1 MRRLKRYTFFLC
13 LAMKRYTCLSRHTL
27 FIKMLRKNYILLQIN
42 KIKIFFTIDKN
53 IGLSIQ
59 LRPRIKLKHYN
70 HATTLIRFEKQG
82 QSLSGEFWYLSL
94 WALHLK
100 LAFTVK
106 TFLFLSLRL
115 FRPKN
120 MIFVADLI
128 VVANHSS
135 PKFALQIQIQQN
147 KQSEVMDFFG
157 SIWNLNGRALLKLF
171 LLRGILG
178 SVTCFVVTNS
188 QNYRS

>member
-1 MRRLKRYTFFLC
+1 
-13 LAMKRYTCLSRHTL
+13 MKRYTCLSRHTL
-27 FIKMLRKNYILLQIN
+27 FIEMLRKNYILLQI
-42 KIKIFFTIDKN
+42 KIEIFFTIDKN

-106 TFLFLSLRL
+106 TLLFLSLRL